1 MPLETFSISE
11 YTSRM
16 TTLLARDHELTI
28 DDLADF
34 PDDGRRYEL
43 IEGSLHVS
51 PGPIRIHQRI
61 HSNLFG
67 LLRAGCPPELEVLCA
82 PFDVVLGPA
91 TMVQP
96 DILVTEVSAPGEKRL
111 EAPPRLVV
119 EILSRSTRLYDLGTK
134 RLAYREAGVGAYWVF
149 DPAGPGGPSLTA
161 WRWDGPD
168 ETEVVVEGDATATL
182 AWPYPATVTPARL
195 LQPNG

>member
-1 MPLETFSISE
+1 MS
-11 YTSRM
+11 
-16 TTLLARDHELTI
+16 TLLAAHRELTI

-61 HSNLFG
+61 LANLFS
-67 LLRAGCPPELEVLCA
+67 LLRAGCHQDLEVLMA

-91 TMVQP
+91 TLVQP
-96 DILVTEVSAPGEKRL
+96 DLLVTPVGPPEEKRL
-111 EAPPRLVV
+111 EAAPLLVV

-134 RLAYREAGVGAYWVF
+134 RFAYQEAGVGAYWVF
-149 DPAGPGGPSLTA
+149 DPTAPSLTA
-161 WRWDGPD
+161 WRWDGTD
-168 ETEVVVEGDATATL
+168 EQEQVVEGNAGATL
-182 AWPYPATVTPARL
+182 DWPYPVTVSPSRL
-195 LQPNG
+195 VVPNG

>member
-1 MPLETFSISE
+1 
-11 YTSRM
+11 M
-16 TTLLARDHELTI
+16 TTLLTEHRELTI

-61 HSNLFG
+61 LLNLYA
-67 LLRAGCPPELEVLCA
+67 LLRAGCLPEFEVLAA
-82 PFDVVLGPA
+82 PYDVVLAPA

-96 DILVTEVSAPGEKRL
+96 DLLVTEVGPADEKRL
-111 EAPPRLVV
+111 DGPPLLAV

-134 RLAYREAGVGAYWVF
+134 RLVYREAGVGAYWVF
-149 DPAGPGGPSLTA
+149 DPTGPSLTA
-161 WRWDGPD
+161 WRWDGGD
-168 ETEVVVEGDATATL
+168 ERETIVKGDTEATL
-182 AWPYPATVTPARL
+182 DWPYPVTVNPARL
-195 LQPNG
+195 LLPNG